1 VIPMRTAVGL
11 LLMGATLALLG
22 ATWIGM
28 DPAAQRAAVVAMAGV
43 SLALL
48 GLDYID
54 ERRRP

>member
-1 VIPMRTAVGL
+1 MRTAVGL
-11 LLMGATLALLG
+11 LLMGATLSLLG

-28 DPAAQRAAVVAMAGV
+28 DPDAQRAAVVAMAGV